1 MLIQNLLL
9 QSIKMLIVILILKK
23 VLIEGKGKK
32 KSKIKN
38 ANLCNLPI
46 L

>member
-23 VLIEGKGKK
+23 VLIEGKDKK
-32 KSKIKN
+32 KVK
-38 ANLCNLPI
+38 
-46 L
+46 